1 LSFQLPETDTASLDS
16 TMEVYAEPDMD
27 LATVSTRRGGTGYS
41 ENFENKENGERRGPA
56 IDNLHCLIT

>member
-1 LSFQLPETDTASLDS
+1 
-16 TMEVYAEPDMD
+16 MEVYAEPDMD